1 VSVAVLGLAATG
13 LSTARVLA
21 ARGEAVVLC
30 DAKPEEALAPER
42 LAAARA
48 IPGVR
53 LHLGTDTLPEDTT
66 LVVPSPGVPATAK
79 PLLAALSQ
87 GIEVLSEIELA
98 YRIARAPILAITGT
112 NGKTT
117 TVAMLGA
124 ICAAAG
130 KQTYLAGNI
139 AQDHGK
145 RLPLV
150 EAAAEASADSVLVAE
165 VSSFQLEWVH
175 AFRPK
180 VGAWLNLTS
189 DHLDRYAN
197 LTEYGRAK
205 ARLFAAQAASDFA
218 VVNADDPL
226 VMALSQGQG
235 AGLRL
240 PFHGNSPQLDPALHL
255 RPEELLVPGKHNLAN
270 AVAASVMALAFG
282 LEPAAIAEALRQ
294 FRGVPHRMERVAAV
308 SGIVFINNSMCTNP
322 AAVAASLSAVA
333 GGCVAIA
340 GGRHKGGDLTPM
352 VEALRHHARHV
363 VLLGEHGPLLGE
375 ALAAAGF
382 TATERAGDMDDA
394 VARAAAAAHPGET
407 VLLVPGFASFDMFS
421 GFEQRGQAF
430 RAAVGRLS
438 Q

>member
-1 VSVAVLGLAATG
+1 MSIAVLGLAATG

-21 ARGEAVVLC
+21 ARGESVVLC
-30 DAKPEEALAPER
+30 DSKPEAALAPER
-42 LAAARA
+42 LGVARA

-53 LHLGTDTLPEDTT
+53 LHLGTDTLPAGITQ
-66 LVVPSPGVPATAK
+66 VVPSPGVPASAP
-79 PLLAALSQ
+79 PLQAALSQ

-98 YRIARAPILAITGT
+98 YRIAKAPILAVTGT

-150 EAAAEASADSVLVAE
+150 EAAAEAPADAVLVAE
-165 VSSFQLEWVH
+165 ISSFQLEWVRQ
-175 AFRPK
+175 FRPK
-180 VGAWLNLTS
+180 VGAWLNLTN
-189 DHLDRYAN
+189 DHLDRYAS
-197 LTEYGRAK
+197 LTEYGQAK
-205 ARLFAAQAASDFA
+205 ARLFAAQRASDFA
-218 VVNADDPL
+218 VVNADDPF

-235 AGLRL
+235 AGIRL
-240 PFHGNSPQLDPALHL
+240 PFHGNAPLLDPALHL

-270 AVAASVMALAFG
+270 AVVASIMALAFG
-282 LEPAAIAEALRQ
+282 LEPTVIAEALRQ
-294 FRGVPHRMERVAAV
+294 FRGVPHRMERIAEVG
-308 SGIVFINNSMCTNP
+308 GITFINNSMCTNP
-322 AAVAASLSAVA
+322 AAVAASLSAVG

-363 VLLGEHGPLLGE
+363 VLIGEHGPLLGE

-382 TATERAGDMDDA
+382 TATEPAHDMEDA
-394 VARAAAAAHPGET
+394 VARAAAAAHAGET
-407 VLLVPGFASFDMFS
+407 VLLVPGFASFDMFT

-430 RAAVGRLS
+430 RDAVGRLS